1 MKNLLLL
8 LCLLCATSCAVK
20 NNIATVQGDKIKI
33 EGSLKV
39 SHLCDKKWIQ
49 RYEEKDLVVLKE
61 RALTEDKVCDV
72 MFFGSSSIRRW
83 KTLQQDMAPLK
94 VVNRGYGGATL
105 RDLHYNYE
113 VVMADYQPKCFV
125 IYCDNDMRTNPKIDI
140 SVGELFDL
148 YRLLFDRLAADYP
161 NVPVYFMAI
170 KHNQRREALRERHT
184 VFNSLMKEYAAR
196 SSQVTFVDTC
206 SVLHTADGEIDPTMF
221 VEDKLHVNA
230 QGYARWTALLKPML
244 LKELQGK

>member
-1 MKNLLLL
+1 MKKLLLIISL
-8 LCLLCATSCAVK
+8 LCTSCAVK
-20 NNIATVQGDKIKI
+20 QNFTTVQGDKIKI
-33 EGSLKV
+33 EGAIKV
-39 SHLCDKKWIQ
+39 SHLCDKKWIE
-49 RYEEKDLVVLKE
+49 RYEKRDLAVLKE
-61 RALTEDKVCDV
+61 RAKSEEKECDV

-105 RDLHYNYE
+105 RDLHHNYE
-113 VVMADYQPKCFV
+113 VVMADYKPKCFV
-125 IYCDNDMRTNPKIDI
+125 VYCDNDMRTNPKIDI

-148 YRLLFDRLAADYP
+148 YRMLFDRLAADYP

-184 VFNSLMKEYAAR
+184 LFNSLMKEYAER

-206 SVLHTADGEIDPTMF
+206 SVLHTADGEIDPAMF

-230 QGYARWTALLKPML
+230 LGYARWTALIKPML
-244 LKELQGK
+244 LKELGVK